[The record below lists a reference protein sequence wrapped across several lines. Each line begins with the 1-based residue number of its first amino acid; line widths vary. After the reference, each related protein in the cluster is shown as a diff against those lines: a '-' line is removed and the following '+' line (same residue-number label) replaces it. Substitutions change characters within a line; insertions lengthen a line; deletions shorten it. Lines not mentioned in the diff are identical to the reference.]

1 MRATTAS
8 TASSPNPRQMLTAS
22 RPLAGDFLHQA
33 AFVGD
38 SAARMLALQDV
49 EPLSPSYGSFHLAY
63 WRDKTSEFAD
73 ARFQEAGAAMALLA
87 DPAFDT
93 LRAERGW
100 PSSEVLTSAFDASV
114 VNLSRLQYSDGCYD
128 EWYKGE
134 RGFAAT
140 AFTTFSFSM
149 AARQLGA
156 AVPRRTA
163 DLLAQVLARASRWL
177 ANREDLVKT
186 NHEVV
191 AAAALAAAWRLLGD
205 DALRAA
211 AEAKMEKSLAVQTA
225 EGWFPELGGMDLGYS
240 ALILDYLHHYAELMG
255 TAETAP
261 AAQRLFA
268 FLSAHMGPGVTFLGE
283 AGICANAY
291 PGHAGYLA
299 TPHHVIPAAS
309 VIDTLARMSED
320 ASVARMR
327 TYLHDDLRL
336 CRWANLP
343 LLAALAWQRPCEPSE
358 GGRLPLSDG
367 WTLHRMAGLATFRRS
382 GVSLHLPYVGGAM
395 LQVAKDD
402 RALHRENDMM
412 LNDLT
417 TRGQDPSRPVVVAG
431 ETLEIRYGFRTAKFL
446 YPGILPRLVLRLGSL
461 TPASSRLLR
470 ALIDLWRVKSGTAVN
485 QSATAVGQVADTAW
499 IIRRVVPGEAAIDI
513 VDELFGPAG
522 ARVAMIVNGSE
533 RALEIDSGGRLIIR
547 RRVDVASGKVRL
559 S

>member
-1 MRATTAS
+1 
-8 TASSPNPRQMLTAS
+8 
-22 RPLAGDFLHQA
+22 
-33 AFVGD
+33 
-38 SAARMLALQDV
+38 MLALQDG

-63 WRDKTSEFAD
+63 WRDKTSEFGD

-87 DPAFDT
+87 DPAFDA
-93 LRAERGW
+93 LRAGRGW
-100 PSSEVLTSAFDASV
+100 PSREVLMGSFHASV
-114 VNLSRLQYSDGCYD
+114 VNLARLQYPEGCYD

-156 AVPRRTA
+156 AVPGRTA
-163 DLLAQVLARASRWL
+163 DLLRQVLARAARWL
-177 ANREDLVKT
+177 AGREDLVKT

-191 AAAALAAAWRLLGD
+191 AAAALAAAWRYLGD
-205 DALRAA
+205 DALRDA
-211 AEAKMEKSLAVQTA
+211 AEAKLEKSLAVQTA

-255 TAETAP
+255 TDETAS
-261 AAQRLFA
+261 ASQRLFA

-291 PGHAGYLA
+291 PGQAGYLA
-299 TPHHVIPAAS
+299 TPYHKIPAAG
-309 VIDTLARMSED
+309 VADALARMTED
-320 ASVARMR
+320 QSAARMR

-343 LLAALAWQRPCEPSE
+343 LLAALASLRQSELSE
-358 GGRLPLSDG
+358 GGGLPPSDG
-367 WTLHRMAGLATFRRS
+367 WTLHHMAGLATFRRGGMS
-382 GVSLHLPYVGGAM
+382 VHLPYVGGAM

-402 RALHRENDMM
+402 RQVHRENDMM

-417 TRGQDPSRPVVVAG
+417 TRGQDPGRHAVLES
-431 ETLEIRYGFRTAKFL
+431 ETLEVRYGFRTAKFL
-446 YPGILPRLVLRLGSL
+446 YPGILPRLVLRFGSL

-470 ALIDLWRVKSGTAVN
+470 ALIDRWRVKSGTAVN
-485 QSATAVGQVADTAW
+485 QSATAVGHVADSAW
-499 IIRRVVPGEAAIDI
+499 IIRRVVPGDEAIEI
-513 VDELFGPAG
+513 VDEFSGPAG
-522 ARVAMIVNGSE
+522 GRVAMIVNGSE
-533 RALEIDSGGRLIIR
+533 RALEIGSGGRLVIR
-547 RRVDVASGKVRL
+547 RRVDVASGEVTL

>member
-1 MRATTAS
+1 
-8 TASSPNPRQMLTAS
+8 
-22 RPLAGDFLHQA
+22 
-33 AFVGD
+33 
-38 SAARMLALQDV
+38 MLALQDG

-87 DPAFDT
+87 DPAFDA

-100 PSSEVLTSAFDASV
+100 PSREVLTRSFEASV
-114 VNLSRLQYSDGCYD
+114 VNLARLQYPEGCYD

-156 AVPRRTA
+156 AVPSRTA
-163 DLLAQVLARASRWL
+163 DLLGQVLARAGRWL
-177 ANREDLVKT
+177 AGREDLVKT

-191 AAAALAAAWRLLGD
+191 AAAALAAAWRFLGD
-205 DALRAA
+205 DALRVA

-255 TAETAP
+255 TDETAS
-261 AAQRLFA
+261 AARRLFA

-291 PGHAGYLA
+291 PGQAGYLA
-299 TPHHVIPAAS
+299 TPHHDIPAAG
-309 VIDTLARMSED
+309 VAQALAQMTED
-320 ASVARMR
+320 ASEARMR

-343 LLAALAWQRPCEPSE
+343 LLAAIASQRPGELS
-358 GGRLPLSDG
+358 GDARLPTSDG
-367 WTLHRMAGLATFRRS
+367 WALHGKAGLATFRRG
-382 GVSLHLPYVGGAM
+382 GVSVHLPYVGGAM
-395 LQVAKDD
+395 LQVAKDG
-402 RALHRENDMM
+402 RQLHRENDMM

-417 TRGQDPSRPVVVAG
+417 TRGQDPGRPVVLEN

-446 YPGILPRLVLRLGSL
+446 YPGILPRLVLRFGSL

-470 ALIDLWRVKSGTAVN
+470 ALIDRWRVKSGTAVN
-485 QSATAVGQVADTAW
+485 QSATAVGHVADSAW
-499 IIRRVVPGEAAIDI
+499 IIRRIVPGEAAIEI
-513 VDELFGPAG
+513 VDELSGPAG
-522 ARVAMIVNGSE
+522 GRVAMIVNGSE
-533 RALEIDSGGRLIIR
+533 RALEIGSGGRLVIR
-547 RRVDVASGKVRL
+547 RRVDVASGKVTL

>member
-1 MRATTAS
+1 
-8 TASSPNPRQMLTAS
+8 MLTAS
-22 RPLAGDFLHQA
+22 RPLAGDFLHQVQ
-33 AFVGD
+33 FVGD
-38 SAARMLALQDV
+38 AAARMLALQDG
-49 EPLSPSYGSFHLAY
+49 EPLSPSHGSFHLAY

-100 PSSEVLTSAFDASV
+100 PSREVLMGSFEASV
-114 VNLSRLQYSDGCYD
+114 VNLARLQYPEGCYD

-163 DLLAQVLARASRWL
+163 DLLAQVLARAGQWL
-177 ANREDLVKT
+177 SGREDLVKT

-211 AEAKMEKSLAVQTA
+211 AQAKMEKSLAVQTE

-255 TAETAP
+255 TDEAAP

-291 PGHAGYLA
+291 PGQAGYLA
-299 TPHHVIPAAS
+299 TPHHDVPAAG
-309 VIDTLARMSED
+309 VIDALARMSADES
-320 ASVARMR
+320 AARMR

-343 LLAALAWQRPCEPSE
+343 LLAALASQHPHETSEAARPPS
-358 GGRLPLSDG
+358 SDG
-367 WTLHRMAGLATFRRS
+367 WTLHRKAGLATFRRGGIS
-382 GVSLHLPYVGGAM
+382 VHLPYVGGAM

-402 RALHRENDMM
+402 RPLHRENDMM

-417 TRGQDPSRPVVVAG
+417 TRGQDPGRSVTLSG
-431 ETLEIRYGFRTAKFL
+431 EALEIRYGFRTAKFL
-446 YPGILPRLVLRLGSL
+446 YPGILPRLVLRFGSL

-470 ALIDLWRVKSGTAVN
+470 ALIDRWRVKSGTAVN
-485 QSATAVGQVADTAW
+485 QSATAVGHVADSAW
-499 IIRRVVPGEAAIDI
+499 IIRRAVPGDDAIEI
-513 VDELFGPAG
+513 VDDVRGPAG
-522 ARVAMIVNGSE
+522 GRVAMIVNGSE
-533 RALEIDSGGRLIIR
+533 RILEIGSAGRLVIR
-547 RRVDVASGKVRL
+547 RRVDAASGRVIL